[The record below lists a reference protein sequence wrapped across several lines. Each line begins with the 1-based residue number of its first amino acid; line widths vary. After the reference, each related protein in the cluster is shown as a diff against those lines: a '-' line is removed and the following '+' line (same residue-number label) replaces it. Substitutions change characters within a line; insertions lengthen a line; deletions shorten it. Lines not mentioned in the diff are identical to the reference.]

1 MKRKKSSWSVDIYIN
16 FLLETIA
23 RFMISA
29 ITLFVMKA
37 LKFDDLWG
45 AGIILF
51 IWIFLPMF
59 RFEEL
64 RKRIRGRPE

>member
-23 RFMISA
+23 RFMIAS
-29 ITLFVMKA
+29 IILFVMKA
-37 LKFDDLWG
+37 MGFDDLLG
-45 AGIILF
+45 AGIIFF

-64 RKRIRGRPE
+64 RKRIRGKPE